1 MTFVVYHEYAL
12 QYYVV
17 FQGHLLSNQIHYTTH
32 YYFRRCNSR
41 LQSGRYDVFQRQI
54 QFMSQVV
61 LEARLM
67 WWKYWWV
74 WWIISTIWWR
84 KGPCRPCPNFST
96 SWYLIL
102 QIDARWWHFLL
113 QNLINKRRV
122 VLKCKIA
129 RRPNLKSVSGHLVGL
144 GWVACR
150 LAISRVCPNLI
161 VQIQQ
166 Q

>member
-74 WWIISTIWWR
+74 WWIISTIW
-84 KGPCRPCPNFST
+84 
-96 SWYLIL
+96 
-102 QIDARWWHFLL
+102 
-113 QNLINKRRV
+113 
-122 VLKCKIA
+122 
-129 RRPNLKSVSGHLVGL
+129 
-144 GWVACR
+144 
-150 LAISRVCPNLI
+150 
-161 VQIQQ
+161 
-166 Q
+166 